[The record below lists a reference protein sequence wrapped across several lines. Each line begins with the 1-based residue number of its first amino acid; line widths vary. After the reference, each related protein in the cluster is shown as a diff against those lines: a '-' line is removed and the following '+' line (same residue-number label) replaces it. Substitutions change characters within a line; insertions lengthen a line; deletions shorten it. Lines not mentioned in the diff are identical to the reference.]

1 MDLGLAGKVAIVTGG
16 SKGIGKA
23 IAQELAGEGVDVAIC
38 ARERRV
44 LEEAAKTL
52 AAATR
57 HRIVPIGCDTT
68 STKSVQDLVEA
79 TVAQLGRVDILVNNA
94 STPGGVVTGPLA
106 SADDELLLEDI
117 NTKVVGYMRCE
128 KAAAPHMQRAGWGRI
143 VNIGGLSG
151 RRAGNISGLRNAAI
165 VHLTKTLADQLG
177 ASGITVNLVHPGAT
191 RTERTDAETERRASS
206 NAIRRIVDAKEIAQV
221 VTDRY
226 LEVRRDA
233 NDVVV
238 ECRMMQLAER
248 EAVRHD
254 RLSLGMAVR
263 KDVRRLQK
271 FVVSES
277 ADGAA
282 LMVGAE
288 HTLAKATLVETL
300 PN

>member
-38 ARERRV
+38 ARDRRV

-57 HRIVPIGCDTT
+57 RRIVPIVCDTT

-117 NTKVVGYMRCE
+117 NTKVVGYMRCA
-128 KAAAPHMQRAGWGRI
+128 KAAAPHMQRSGWGRI
-143 VNIGGLSG
+143 INIGGLSG
-151 RRAGNISGLRNAAI
+151 RRAG
-165 VHLTKTLADQLG
+165 
-177 ASGITVNLVHPGAT
+177 
-191 RTERTDAETERRASS
+191 S

-221 VTDRY
+221 VTF
-226 LEVRRDA
+226 LASLKAANITGVAIDA
-233 NDVVV
+233 
-238 ECRMMQLAER
+238 
-248 EAVRHD
+248 
-254 RLSLGMAVR
+254 SG
-263 KDVRRLQK
+263 
-271 FVVSES
+271 
-277 ADGAA
+277 GAIPV
-282 LMVGAE
+282 MFQ
-288 HTLAKATLVETL
+288 
-300 PN
+300 